1 VRKRRAPNDLVCG
14 FGSTAANHIAK
25 ADTLYGLTSYGEAT
39 QHYQLA
45 LDRMNGRDDKVAAKL
60 A

>member
-1 VRKRRAPNDLVCG
+1 LVCG

-39 QHYQLA
+39 QPYQLA